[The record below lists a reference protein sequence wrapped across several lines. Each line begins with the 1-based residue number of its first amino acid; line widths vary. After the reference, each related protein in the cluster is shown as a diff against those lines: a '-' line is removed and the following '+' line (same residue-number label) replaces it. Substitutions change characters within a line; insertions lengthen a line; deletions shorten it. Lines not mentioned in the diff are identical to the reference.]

1 MTLVCWNVAN
11 CFLNIGKYSN
21 KYFDLK
27 SSLTKDG
34 SDLKDQCS
42 QNKCQN
48 FGNQHRNKCL
58 PPQTYGTLLLLEI
71 LPHFNISLTK
81 GHLEQIHNENENIVD
96 ISITQY

>member
-42 QNKCQN
+42 QNKC
-48 FGNQHRNKCL
+48 
-58 PPQTYGTLLLLEI
+58 
-71 LPHFNISLTK
+71 
-81 GHLEQIHNENENIVD
+81 
-96 ISITQY
+96 